1 MNLILDAGNSYV
13 KIAVFHLDDLVF
25 KCSESYEDFY
35 NSFLKII
42 QNYSKI
48 EFGILSSVGAFSK
61 MDIDKIKLNVN
72 LIELTNCI
80 KLPYSNLYKTPKTL
94 GKDRLALISASMI
107 NYSNKNVLVI
117 DAGTCVTFDF
127 VSKEGVYFG
136 GAISLGLRM
145 RLKALFTQ
153 TGKLPLVT
161 LKEPKDLIGKNTEE
175 SILSGVVRGL
185 EKEIDG
191 TIDSYKQRYS
201 QVNIILTGGDLSF
214 FDKKLK
220 NSIFA
225 DEDILFKGMHFI
237 LEHNTHENN

>member
-117 DAGTCVTFDF
+117 DAGTCITFDF
-127 VSKEGVYFG
+127 KNNENQYLG
-136 GAISLGLRM
+136 GAISPGLNLRY
-145 RLKALFTQ
+145 KALNNYTN
-153 TGKLPLVT
+153 GLPLLEKST
-161 LKEPKDLIGKNTEE
+161 EPINFVGNTTNTCMH
-175 SILSGVVRGL
+175 SGVINGVVQ
-185 EKEIDG
+185 EIDG
-191 TIDSYKQRYS
+191 VIAQYNTENEDLT
-201 QVNIILTGGDLSF
+201 VILTGGDAKFLSL
-214 FDKKLK
+214 KLK
-220 NSIFA
+220 SSIFA
-225 DEDILFKGMHFI
+225 NSNFL
-237 LEHNTHENN
+237 LEGLNYLLNYNRKE